1 MKSLKTEITP
11 AGNEAEAKEVTE
23 KVKNL
28 ASDFLHQLILWE
40 KGNKT
45 AGQRARVI
53 LTYLANN
60 KAVFNKSMLLIDKK
74 S

>member
-1 MKSLKTEITP
+1 MGKLKDPLTQ
-11 AGNEAEAKEVTE
+11 AGNEVEAKETTE

-28 ASDFLHQLILWE
+28 AYDFLHQLILWE

>member
-1 MKSLKTEITP
+1 MDRLKTTLNP
-11 AGNEAEAKEVTE
+11 AENEAEAKEVTDR
-23 KVKNL
+23 VKQL
-28 ASDFLHQLILWE
+28 AHDFLYQLQLWE

-60 KAVFNKSMLLIDKK
+60 KAVFNKSMMLTDKN